1 MIIDLLLWGLGW
13 FIGIGLAVAIP
24 SFIFAKIIEKI
35 S

>member
-13 FIGIGLAVAIP
+13 FVGIGLAVAIP